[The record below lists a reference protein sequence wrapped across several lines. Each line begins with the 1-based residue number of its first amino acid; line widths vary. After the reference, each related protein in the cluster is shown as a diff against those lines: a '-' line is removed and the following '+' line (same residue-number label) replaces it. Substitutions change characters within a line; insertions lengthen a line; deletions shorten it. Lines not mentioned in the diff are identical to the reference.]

1 MMRRIRAE
9 GEKQAEF
16 EQLIADA
23 SICHFRFGDNGSSW
37 WCRAVPDLKREP
49 SDFVPITRK
58 EERCFDRIALSFGVE
73 TGIEQVHAL
82 SSVKGYRRKEDHVD

>member
-16 EQLIADA
+16 EELIVDA

-37 WCRAVPDLKREP
+37 WCRAVPDLKREL
-49 SDFVPITRK
+49 SDFVPINPEGREMLRK
-58 EERCFDRIALSFGVE
+58 NRLVIWSRNRDR
-73 TGIEQVHAL
+73 TGPCAGHQ
-82 SSVKGYRRKEDHVD
+82 